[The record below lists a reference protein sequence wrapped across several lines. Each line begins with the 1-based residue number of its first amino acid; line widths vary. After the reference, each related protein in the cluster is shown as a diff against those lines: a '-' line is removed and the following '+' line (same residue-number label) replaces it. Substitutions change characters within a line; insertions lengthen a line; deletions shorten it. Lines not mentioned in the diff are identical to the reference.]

1 MTPAGNR
8 QQPIPTGIGS
18 EATATEVLGDVDLSG
33 TTAVVTGGYS
43 GIGLET
49 TRALH
54 AAGARVLVPAR
65 RPVEARAALS
75 DLERVEVAE
84 MDLADLGSVRSFT
97 DSLVE
102 RPVPVDIVVASAG
115 IMAAPERRVGPGWE
129 SHLAI
134 NHLGHFALVDG
145 LRPALAR
152 RGARVVMVSSGGH
165 ALSGIRWD
173 DPQFAGDYDRWL
185 AYGQSKTA
193 NALFALELDRR
204 GEDVGIQAFSVH
216 PGSIITPLQR
226 HLTREEQIGLGWIDT
241 DGRPAAGFK
250 TTGQGAATSVWAA
263 TATTLA
269 DRGGE
274 YLEDCDIAPLSEED
288 GAPGVKPWAVDR
300 GEAVRLWEMSEAAG

>member
-1 MTPAGNR
+1 MTTAGTR
-8 QQPIPTGIGS
+8 QQPIPTRIHS
-18 EATATEVLGDVDLSG
+18 DATATEVLGDVDLSG

-65 RPVEARAALS
+65 RLREARAALS

-84 MDLADLGSVRSFT
+84 MDLADLASVRSFAT
-97 DSLVE
+97 AVVE
-102 RPVPVDIVVASAG
+102 RLESVDILVGSAG
-115 IMAAPERRVGPGWE
+115 IMAAPERRVGPRWE

-134 NHLGHFALVDG
+134 NHLGHFALVAG

-152 RGARVVMVSSGGH
+152 RGARVVVVSSGGH

-173 DPQFAGDYDRWL
+173 DPQFDSDYDRWL

-204 GEDVGIQAFSVH
+204 GEDDGIQAFSVH
-216 PGSIITPLQR
+216 PGSILTPLQR
-226 HLTREEQIGLGWIDT
+226 HLTREEKIGLGWIDA

-250 TTGQGAATSVWAA
+250 TTEQGAATSVWAA
-263 TATTLA
+263 TATSLA

-288 GAPGVKPWAVDR
+288 GAPGVKPWAVDPA
-300 GEAVRLWEMSEAAG
+300 EAVRLWEMSAGVC